1 MADLKVVND
10 AKGATVYRDH
20 LPLLGENSATKGH
33 NGFQIGDTVIVE
45 LELEVVQSFQHGHG
59 GWTDGMYECLNN
71 PGKVVGIDEDLDV
84 VVSYPSGN
92 RWTFNA
98 AVLTKMASNGSAED
112 SASQFA
118 VGDFVKICSDL
129 ERIKILQR
137 GHGEWAEAMIPTLG
151 KVGRVQ
157 QIYYDKDLKVEV
169 GNTSWT
175 YNPLAVEKVASSSD
189 GTVSTVT
196 ANGERLSAILKK
208 LFEPQVSS
216 NITEELVKA
225 AANGDAIKCE
235 MFLNPTGQGA
245 SQGGGGD
252 QAGSPTSEKDTS
264 LPSTSTAG
272 TPQGVEQANVNG
284 VFAGHT
290 SLQAASQNG
299 HLDVIKVLLKYN
311 ADVEIEDKD
320 GDRAVHHAA
329 FGDEP
334 AVIKLLAQAGADLNA
349 RNKRR
354 QTALHIAVNK
364 GHNNV
369 VKTLLELRCHPSLQ
383 DSEGDTPMHD
393 GEVIFTLILILFQY
407 S

>member
-10 AKGATVYRDH
+10 AKGATIYRDH

-59 GWTDGMYECLNN
+59 GWTDGMFECLNN
-71 PGKVVGIDEDLDV
+71 PGRVVGIDEDHDI

-98 AVLTKMASNGSAED
+98 AVLTKMASNGSNDD

-151 KVGRVQ
+151 KVGRVT

-189 GTVSTVT
+189 GSSSVSAVT

-208 LFEPQVSS
+208 LFEPQISS

-225 AANGDAIKCE
+225 AANGDAVKCE
-235 MFLNPTGQGA
+235 MFLNPSGQSSSQQTSEQA
-245 SQGGGGD
+245 SSPVSD
-252 QAGSPTSEKDTS
+252 KDSSVPSTSAAGSPS
-264 LPSTSTAG
+264 G
-272 TPQGVEQANVNG
+272 IEQANVNG

-311 ADVEIEDKD
+311 ADVEIEDK
-320 GDRAVHHAA
+320 
-329 FGDEP
+329 
-334 AVIKLLAQAGADLNA
+334 
-349 RNKRR
+349 
-354 QTALHIAVNK
+354 VN
-364 GHNNV
+364 
-369 VKTLLELRCHPSLQ
+369 LYLS
-383 DSEGDTPMHD
+383 
-393 GEVIFTLILILFQY
+393 FLFIC
-407 S
+407 

>member
-1 MADLKVVND
+1 
-10 AKGATVYRDH
+10 
-20 LPLLGENSATKGH
+20 
-33 NGFQIGDTVIVE
+33 
-45 LELEVVQSFQHGHG
+45 
-59 GWTDGMYECLNN
+59 
-71 PGKVVGIDEDLDV
+71 
-84 VVSYPSGN
+84 
-92 RWTFNA
+92 
-98 AVLTKMASNGSAED
+98 
-112 SASQFA
+112 
-118 VGDFVKICSDL
+118 
-129 ERIKILQR
+129 
-137 GHGEWAEAMIPTLG
+137 MIPTLG

-189 GTVSTVT
+189 GSVSAVT

-235 MFLNPTGQGA
+235 LFLNPTGQ
-245 SQGGGGD
+245 SQLHGND
-252 QAGSPTSEKDTS
+252 QANSPLSDKES
-264 LPSTSTAG
+264 SIPSTSAG
-272 TPQGVEQANVNG
+272 TTSIDQANVNG

-393 GEVIFTLILILFQY
+393 GNFYFFNLDNLKLFFFKF
-407 S
+407 

>member
-1 MADLKVVND
+1 
-10 AKGATVYRDH
+10 
-20 LPLLGENSATKGH
+20 
-33 NGFQIGDTVIVE
+33 
-45 LELEVVQSFQHGHG
+45 
-59 GWTDGMYECLNN
+59 
-71 PGKVVGIDEDLDV
+71 
-84 VVSYPSGN
+84 
-92 RWTFNA
+92 
-98 AVLTKMASNGSAED
+98 
-112 SASQFA
+112 
-118 VGDFVKICSDL
+118 VKICSDL
-129 ERIKILQR
+129 ERIKLLQR

-151 KVGRVQ
+151 KVGRVT

-189 GTVSTVT
+189 GSVSAVT

-225 AANGDAIKCE
+225 AANGDAVKCE
-235 MFLNPTGQGA
+235 MFLNPTGQQ
-245 SQGGGGD
+245 SPQQISE
-252 QAGSPTSEKDTS
+252 QAGSPVSDKES
-264 LPSTSTAG
+264 SVPSTSTAG
-272 TPQGVEQANVNG
+272 TPSGIEQANVNG

-393 GEVIFTLILILFQY
+393 GKILKFNFFLIKLIFIF
-407 S
+407 